1 MISGEN
7 EFTTKLENRDISIYG
22 FEKWYGEQLGKERL
36 DNNDISAVAVVHWD
50 FYTEMRSWGVKN
62 VGAYATWV
70 HIKFE
75 VNWWNENDESENY
88 MLEEVE
94 EYTID
99 SNDEKNFEYKWE
111 LDTEIDLQLGDCICP
126 QNVEVDFETKTITIN
141 F

>member
-1 MISGEN
+1 MSEN
-7 EFTTKLENRDISIYG
+7 EFITRLENLDVSIYG
-22 FEKWYGEQLGKERL
+22 FEKWKGRD
-36 DNNDISAVAVVHWD
+36 DNCDISAVAVVHWD

-70 HIKFE
+70 HIEFE
-75 VNWWNENDESENY
+75 VSWWNEREE
-88 MLEEVE
+88 MEVE

-111 LDTEIDLQLGDCICP
+111 LDTEIDLKLGDCICP
-126 QNVEVDFETKTITIN
+126 NNVEVDFETKTITIN

>member
-1 MISGEN
+1 MREN
-7 EFTTKLENRDISIYG
+7 EFQTRLDNRDISIYG
-22 FEKWYGEQLGKERL
+22 FEKWKGRD

-70 HIKFE
+70 HIEFE
-75 VNWWNENDESENY
+75 VNWWNENDE
-88 MLEEVE
+88 EEVE

-99 SNDEKNFEYKWE
+99 TSNEDDKWE
-111 LDTEIDLQLGDCICP
+111 IETEIDLQLGDCICP
-126 QNVEVDFETKTITIN
+126 HNVEVDFETKTITIN